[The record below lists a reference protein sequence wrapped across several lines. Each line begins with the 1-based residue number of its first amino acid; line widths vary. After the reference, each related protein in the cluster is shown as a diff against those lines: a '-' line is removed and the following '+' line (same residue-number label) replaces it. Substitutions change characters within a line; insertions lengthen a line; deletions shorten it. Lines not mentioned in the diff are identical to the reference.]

1 MTVFERI
8 KGLDK
13 SEMAYFLAAMLSTK
27 KATEDDLQFASK
39 LFEVILNMESETIE
53 DIFKR

>member
-27 KATEDDLQFASK
+27 NATEEDLKFTSK
-39 LFEVILNMESETIE
+39 IFEIALDMESETVF
-53 DIFKR
+53 DILK